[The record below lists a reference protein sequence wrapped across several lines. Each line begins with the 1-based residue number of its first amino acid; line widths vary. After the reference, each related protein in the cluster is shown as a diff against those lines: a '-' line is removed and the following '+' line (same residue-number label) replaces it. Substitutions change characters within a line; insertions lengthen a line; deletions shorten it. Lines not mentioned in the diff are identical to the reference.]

1 MLSPNPAWAWEF
13 HQQATPIAMRKI
25 RNPAILTGGGS
36 CQLSRERALDRNS
49 KQGLLAEN
57 LAWQQD

>member
-1 MLSPNPAWAWEF
+1 MGVGIPAASYTDRDAENPD
-13 HQQATPIAMRKI
+13 
-25 RNPAILTGGGS
+25 PAILTGGGS